1 MTTQKETQPTTKF
14 EMPKAGDKA
23 TASNGDVYEVTK
35 YIIAGKQVAVS
46 VTPANSELGIL
57 SKKISYDQWVTLK
70 ADGTV
75 PTVEQPVTAK
85 AAKADVNSQKGDQ
98 NSQKGDL
105 KSPESS
111 AQGDVTSQSGELKTA
126 TGEVNSGI
134 SSTSG
139 DSEKKPYEVGTKY
152 TDLRNEKYTISE
164 ITDSEVI
171 AKSFKKGPDQ
181 KLKIKDFEELVA
193 NRYIVFVDSF

>member
-1 MTTQKETQPTTKF
+1 MTTQKATQPTTKF
-14 EMPKAGDKA
+14 VMPQAGEKA

-35 YIIAGKQVAVS
+35 YIIAGKIVS
-46 VTPANSELGIL
+46 VSITPAASDVATL
-57 SKKISYDQWVTLK
+57 SKKISYDQWIALK
-70 ADGTV
+70 ADGTI
-75 PTVEQPVTAK
+75 PTDEQPVTPK
-85 AAKADVNSQKGDQ
+85 AAKADVKSQKGDQ
-98 NSQKGDL
+98 KSQEGDL

-126 TGEVNSGI
+126 KGEVNSGK
-134 SSTSG
+134 SSTSA
-139 DSEKKPYEVGTKY
+139 DSEKKQYEVGTKY

-181 KLKIKDFEELVA
+181 KLKIEDFEELVA
-193 NRYIVFVDSF
+193 NRYIVFVESF